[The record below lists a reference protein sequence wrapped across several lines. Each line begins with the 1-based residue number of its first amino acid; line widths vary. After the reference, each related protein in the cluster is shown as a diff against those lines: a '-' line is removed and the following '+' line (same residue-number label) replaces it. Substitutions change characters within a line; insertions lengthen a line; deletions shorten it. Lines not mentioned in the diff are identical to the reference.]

1 MVFHLLTLL
10 LLLQLFLIT
19 VDAVE
24 RVIIR
29 NMASQIAKL
38 SYTTLKSIGRA
49 GGTWP
54 GEIALRLDK
63 SYLSNQLG
71 KLPQGFVLVTGTNGK
86 TTTTHLLVEILRV
99 SGLSVVTNSSGAN
112 LPNGLASAFIEAE
125 SQGKTPD
132 IGVFEI
138 DENYLPLILDQA
150 NPRIVL
156 ITNIFRDQL
165 DRFGEI
171 ETIKNKWMKSLYGK
185 GIQLVLNSDD
195 PAVAAIGLLG
205 DLDSKYF
212 GIDFRNAL
220 NFTNLK
226 SPKDSGFCLR
236 CGEKLNF
243 KIIFYSHLG
252 DWSCPNCGL
261 ERPEPSELGGEYSLL
276 LPGNYNQYNV
286 AGSILASSLLGIER
300 SVALTVSESFVG
312 VFGRGET
319 IDFEGGAFELHLAK
333 NPTGFTQS
341 LSEVRDALSPVI
353 VLLLND
359 KIADGQDISWIWDI
373 GLEEIYIHPQHLI
386 IGGSRAN
393 DLALRLFYAGIEEE
407 RLHVFDD
414 LHRALIRAS
423 QLSHGEK
430 VPIVA
435 TYTAM
440 LKARKILLGKSLL

>member
-1 MVFHLLTLL
+1 
-10 LLLQLFLIT
+10 
-19 VDAVE
+19 
-24 RVIIR
+24 
-29 NMASQIAKL
+29 MASQLAKL
-38 SYTTLKSIGRA
+38 SYLTLKKAGRT

-63 SYLSNQLG
+63 SYLSNNLE
-71 KLPQGFVLVTGTNGK
+71 KLQQGFVLVTGTNGK

-99 SGLSVVTNSSGAN
+99 SGMSVVTNSSGAN

-125 SQGKTPD
+125 YQKRNPD

-138 DENYLPLILDQA
+138 DENYLPSIL
-150 NPRIVL
+150 NLVTPRIVV

-171 ETIKNKWMKSLYGK
+171 ETIKNKWIKSLSGK
-185 GIQLVLNSDD
+185 GVQLVLNSDD

-205 DLDSKYF
+205 DLDSYYF
-212 GIDFRNAL
+212 GIDFKHAS
-220 NFTNLK
+220 NFANLK

-236 CGEKLNF
+236 CGEKLTF

-252 DWSCPNCGL
+252 DWSCQNCGL
-261 ERPEPSELGGEYSLL
+261 TRPKPTEMGGNYSLQ

-286 AGSILASSLLGIER
+286 AGSILASTLLGIER
-300 SVALTVSESFVG
+300 QISLTVSESFVG

-319 IDFEGGAFELHLAK
+319 IDFEGGKFELHLAK

-341 LSEVRDALSPVI
+341 LSEVHDVVSPVI

-373 GLEEIYIHPQHLI
+373 GLEEIIIHPQHLI

-393 DLALRLFYAGIEEE
+393 DLALRLFYAGIETE
-407 RLHVFDD
+407 RLHVYENF
-414 LHRALIRAS
+414 HHALQTAS
-423 QLSHGEK
+423 QLSNGEK